1 MNKVTFKVLWLA
13 WSSSIIIHNNN
24 NNNNVALLLVQGQS
38 ITNCADGKEKDT
50 R

>member
-1 MNKVTFKVLWLA
+1 MNKVTFKVLWLTC
-13 WSSSIIIHNNN
+13 SSSIIIH

-50 R
+50 KDDT

>member
-1 MNKVTFKVLWLA
+1 MNKITFKVLWLA
-13 WSSSIIIHNNN
+13 CSSSIVIHN

>member
-1 MNKVTFKVLWLA
+1 LWLA
-13 WSSSIIIHNNN
+13 CSSSIVIHN